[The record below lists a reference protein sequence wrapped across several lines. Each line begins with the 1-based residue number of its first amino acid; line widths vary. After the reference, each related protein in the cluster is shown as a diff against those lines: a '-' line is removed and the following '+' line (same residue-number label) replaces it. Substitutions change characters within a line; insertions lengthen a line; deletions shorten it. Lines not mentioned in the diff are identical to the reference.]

1 MEFAIDFVGIV
12 NLGLFGAIAVVA
24 VGQLRR
30 EQGRSSALWAALAFV
45 ALAWVVIASALLPDQ
60 PTSIGAKALQRF
72 DLAMLVLFPYL
83 LYRFAASFEASSRPL
98 ARFVGT
104 LTTALVLGL
113 ILLPHIPSEGDSWP
127 WWFVAYTVAFLVHW
141 SLLLF
146 LVSVRLWRAASQ
158 ETTVARR
165 RMRTLAVASM
175 AMTAA
180 LVLPY
185 TTPDSG
191 ATGRLILGLLVT
203 LSALLFLVGLAPPAV
218 IRVVWRRPEQER
230 VQHAIGEL
238 MTATTEDDVAKRVL
252 PSMASIVAARGIV
265 LEAKDGSRIGE
276 YGSLAPEPDSELSSI
291 EFPFGRLLVRTTGFA
306 PVFGAEERKLLQ
318 ALGALTGVALD
329 RARLFSQERDAREAL
344 ERADALKSQFVAL
357 AAHELRSPVGTIY
370 GLSETLE
377 LQRDRLSPEQLEQLQ
392 STLTA
397 QIRRMRDLVEQLL
410 DLSRL
415 EAAAVAIRPERVR
428 VRERL
433 EEIIESAA
441 PLQAD
446 RIGIDADPALEA
458 DVDFAAL
465 DRIVS
470 NLVVNACRYGEPP
483 VTVSAERDHGL
494 LRVVV
499 QDNGEGVPE
508 EFVPRLFDRFARSAS
523 SATVV
528 DGTGLGLAIARSYAR
543 AHRGDVV
550 YRAARPRGAAFEL
563 TLPALAAA

>member
-1 MEFAIDFVGIV
+1 VEFAIDFVGIV
-12 NLGLFGAIAVVA
+12 NLALFGAIAVVA

-72 DLAMLVLFPYL
+72 DLTMLVLFPYF

-113 ILLPHIPSEGDSWP
+113 ILLPHVPGEDDSWP

-146 LVSVRLWRAASQ
+146 VVSVRLWRAASQ

-175 AMTAA
+175 TMTAA

-191 ATGRLILGLLVT
+191 ATGRLVLGLLVT

-218 IRVVWRRPEQER
+218 IRLVWRRPEQER
-230 VQHAIGEL
+230 VQHAIEEL
-238 MTATTEDDVAKRVL
+238 MTATTEDDVVERVL

-265 LEAKDGSRIGE
+265 LEAKDGRRIGE
-276 YGSLAPEPDSELSSI
+276 YGSLAPEPDSELSSL

-344 ERADALKSQFVAL
+344 ERTDTLKSQFVAL

-377 LQRDRLSPEQLEQLQ
+377 LRRADLSPEQLEQLQ

-397 QIRRMRDLVEQLL
+397 QIRRMRELVEQLL

-415 EAAAVAIRPERVR
+415 EAAAVAIQPERVR

-433 EEIIESAA
+433 EEIVESAA
-441 PLQAD
+441 PLQAE
-446 RIGIDADPALEA
+446 RIGIDADPGLEA

-499 QDNGEGVPE
+499 QDNGQGVPE

-523 SATVV
+523 SETQA

-550 YRAARPRGAAFEL
+550 YRPARPRGAAFEL
-563 TLPALAAA
+563 TLPALTAA